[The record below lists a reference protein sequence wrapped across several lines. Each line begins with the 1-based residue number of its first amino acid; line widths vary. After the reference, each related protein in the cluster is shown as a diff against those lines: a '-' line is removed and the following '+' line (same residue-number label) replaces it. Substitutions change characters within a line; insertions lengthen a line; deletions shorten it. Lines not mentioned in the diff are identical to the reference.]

1 MRSLRRQRVE
11 YNHNQIATIMQL
23 LEDITVSGTD
33 NMKRIIFIRQIL
45 EQPKERENDG
55 N

>member
-1 MRSLRRQRVE
+1 ME
-11 YNHNQIATIMQL
+11 YDHNQIATIMQL
-23 LEDITVSGTD
+23 LEDVTVKGTD
-33 NMKRIIFIRQIL
+33 NMKCIIFIRQIL

>member
-1 MRSLRRQRVE
+1 MRNLRRQRVE
-11 YNHNQIATIMQL
+11 YDHNQIATIMQL
-23 LEDITVSGTD
+23 LEDITVNGTD

-45 EQPKERENDG
+45 EQPKEKESDG